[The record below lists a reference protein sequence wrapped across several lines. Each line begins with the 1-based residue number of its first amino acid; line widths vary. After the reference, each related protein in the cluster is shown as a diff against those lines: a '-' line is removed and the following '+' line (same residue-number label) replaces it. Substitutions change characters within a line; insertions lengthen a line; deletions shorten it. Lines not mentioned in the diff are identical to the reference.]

1 MAAAAANAGRED
13 YQHARQRNFG
23 GNPGNSV
30 NIEEVVGGM
39 EASGVRGRVSLLTIK
54 ERANERTNDFSADPA
69 HAPRRA
75 HC

>member
-1 MAAAAANAGRED
+1 MAAAAANAGREE

-39 EASGVRGRVSLLTIK
+39 EASGVRGSVSLLALNDART
-54 ERANERTNDFSADPA
+54 NERVFVDPA